1 MTAVG
6 PGLVENRYQVQELN
20 PTLTINRSDLE
31 QMMMGPGTEAKGVKL
46 AHAKDYEAVPRQT
59 IAE

>member
-1 MTAVG
+1 
-6 PGLVENRYQVQELN
+6 
-20 PTLTINRSDLE
+20 
-31 QMMMGPGTEAKGVKL
+31 MMGPGTEAKGVKL